1 MKQFI
6 AVKAVIRNEEG
17 KVLMLRESITN
28 PVGTNTG
35 QLDFPGGR
43 LEVGERWDD
52 ALRREVKEEAGLDVE
67 IGEPFAVSEWR
78 PIVNGEQWQVVGI
91 FLFCSVIIQKN
102 VRLSLD
108 HTEALWIDPLECINY
123 PLMENLRSVFDNINK
138 LAWLALKKEE

>member
-28 PVGTNTG
+28 PVGTNKG

-67 IGEPFAVSEWR
+67 ICEPFAVSEWR

-91 FLFCSVIIQKN
+91 FFFCSVLGK
-102 VRLSLD
+102 VGVLLSKDHSDYVWVTPSRYKEHYLMLSL
-108 HTEALWIDPLECINY
+108 IP
-123 PLMENLRSVFDNINK
+123 VFEF
-138 LAWLALKKEE
+138 LCTTLKS